1 MLVAPRPARRVAA
14 QRPVLARP
22 LLFGFST
29 QILWI
34 TTRGGVWHTGQL
46 IATLLT
52 FGCLLELWGKRR
64 AWLIGL
70 LAGAAFL
77 TRAPLAFAMPFYALL
92 LDQRVR
98 SWRSDPL
105 GALDRGWLA
114 RRPAVDRLLL
124 PAYNQVRFGSPFES
138 GYALATLPALLEE
151 QRALGLFALAHVP
164 MNLDYFLFHLP
175 TSSRIRRS
183 SSPTASG
190 CPSS

>member
-1 MLVAPRPARRVAA
+1 MCWWLVGRLGVSRLRD
-14 QRPVLARP
+14 RFWLA

-77 TRAPLAFAMPFYALL
+77 TRAPLAFAVPFYALL
-92 LDQRVR
+92 LVPALADRPIDSIR
-98 SWRSDPL
+98 GYLDRGAAGSRGARGASWRS
-105 GALDRGWLA
+105 
-114 RRPAVDRLLL
+114 
-124 PAYNQVRFGSPFES
+124 GSC
-138 GYALATLPALLEE
+138 
-151 QRALGLFALAHVP
+151 
-164 MNLDYFLFHLP
+164 
-175 TSSRIRRS
+175 RRS
-183 SSPTASG
+183 SSSSPTTRSASG
-190 CPSS
+190 HPGNPVTRWRHCRRSSSSSGRSGCSRSPTSR